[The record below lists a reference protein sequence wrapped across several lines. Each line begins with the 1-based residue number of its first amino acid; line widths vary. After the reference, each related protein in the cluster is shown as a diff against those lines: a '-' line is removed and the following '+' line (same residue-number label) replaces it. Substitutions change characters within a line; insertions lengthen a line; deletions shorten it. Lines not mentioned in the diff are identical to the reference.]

1 MLLERLAKQ
10 IAPAI
15 ENTQLYEER
24 KKAEEEERQAA
35 EESRVM
41 AEIGKVITS
50 SLNIDEVYG
59 RLTEEVGNLIHF
71 DRISVTI
78 IDPTHGVTRPTYI
91 AGIDVLD
98 RHPGDNI
105 PISGTM
111 TEEVARSRLPKM
123 LMAEHEDD
131 LSSQFPGLV
140 PAFRAGLR
148 SFLGVPLVDHDEVI
162 GVLQIR
168 SKVPGVYSQRH
179 LDLGERIGNQIAGS
193 IANAQ
198 LHAKT
203 RQAEEAERL
212 RSQELAAILEVARIL
227 NHPDSFNSK
236 VSRVMEELV
245 RICDVDSATFRVPDE
260 GGLRLVAAPGP
271 FSITDAL
278 LPYQG
283 NIPALAFEQ
292 REVIVADDYQNHPL
306 AIKSAVE
313 RGTETAFAPPVISR
327 GDVIGVVTVSAVHSN
342 HFTPERVSLVLG
354 IINGLGSLLE
364 NARLEDERKRTEE
377 RMHETA
383 RLASIGELAA
393 GVAHEVNNPLTSVLG
408 YPEMVLRSSI
418 PDEYRKDIQTISDE
432 TQRAAKIVQN
442 LIFFARKSGTE
453 KQYIDLNSIVN
464 RALEMKT
471 YDFKVSNISV
481 NSELSPKILKTMVD
495 EHQLVQVLL
504 NILTNAEQ
512 AIHEAGRAGHIDV
525 RTRELDNRLEIT
537 IKDDGPGMPPEVLS
551 KIFEPFF
558 TTKEVGR
565 GTGLGLSISYG
576 IVKQHGGDVWVE
588 NSAAKG
594 TKFHINLPVAGPEES
609 ALSQVAPAA
618 SLAKVTR
625 HLLVVGDEPHI
636 RDLLRRYLMSERYT
650 VDLASGGREAWRKLT
665 NMEYSCII
673 LDLKMPGMSGRE
685 LYQRMRRS
693 SQTLANKVV
702 LISGDTISLDTRDFI
717 SQMGN
722 PLITKPFSLGELM
735 RTVRDFWDRLP
746 VTA

>member
-10 IAPAI
+10 IASAI

-179 LDLGERIGNQIAGS
+179 LDLAERIGNQIAGS

-245 RICDVDSATFRVPDE
+245 RICDVDSAAFRVPDE

-292 REVIVADDYQNHPL
+292 REVIVADDYQN
-306 AIKSAVE
+306 I
-313 RGTETAFAPPVISR
+313 RW
-327 GDVIGVVTVSAVHSN
+327 
-342 HFTPERVSLVLG
+342 
-354 IINGLGSLLE
+354 
-364 NARLEDERKRTEE
+364 
-377 RMHETA
+377 
-383 RLASIGELAA
+383 
-393 GVAHEVNNPLTSVLG
+393 
-408 YPEMVLRSSI
+408 RSS
-418 PDEYRKDIQTISDE
+418 
-432 TQRAAKIVQN
+432 
-442 LIFFARKSGTE
+442 
-453 KQYIDLNSIVN
+453 
-464 RALEMKT
+464 
-471 YDFKVSNISV
+471 
-481 NSELSPKILKTMVD
+481 
-495 EHQLVQVLL
+495 
-504 NILTNAEQ
+504 
-512 AIHEAGRAGHIDV
+512 
-525 RTRELDNRLEIT
+525 
-537 IKDDGPGMPPEVLS
+537 
-551 KIFEPFF
+551 
-558 TTKEVGR
+558 
-565 GTGLGLSISYG
+565 
-576 IVKQHGGDVWVE
+576 
-588 NSAAKG
+588 
-594 TKFHINLPVAGPEES
+594 
-609 ALSQVAPAA
+609 
-618 SLAKVTR
+618 
-625 HLLVVGDEPHI
+625 
-636 RDLLRRYLMSERYT
+636 
-650 VDLASGGREAWRKLT
+650 
-665 NMEYSCII
+665 
-673 LDLKMPGMSGRE
+673 
-685 LYQRMRRS
+685 
-693 SQTLANKVV
+693 
-702 LISGDTISLDTRDFI
+702 
-717 SQMGN
+717 
-722 PLITKPFSLGELM
+722 PL
-735 RTVRDFWDRLP
+735 
-746 VTA
+746 